1 MPVQAGENCRCRWQV
16 AGGGGT
22 VTARHTWA
30 SGGVQRVGK
39 WRREKGFSG
48 GGPHTWIHQRAHLLQ
63 HTHVCCARA
72 AWVQVLHL
80 GPEHFATPVAA
91 AALPVLRLV
100 HTAGH
105 QLPAQGGEDTQKKLK
120 ILLKFKVA
128 SGPLCVI
135 SGRRNQRPNILK
147 EGSSHHPSVTWGG
160 GGGSACTKPWYGRE
174 GIQSVAGGVET
185 SQLPLQ
191 SALCRDTRG
200 RSVSRCT
207 GYGIRKLVA
216 QMHDNPLNA
225 VSITPP

>member
-160 GGGSACTKPWYGRE
+160 GEGRRA
-174 GIQSVAGGVET
+174 QSHGMAARASRASQGAWRLRSSRCRARCAG
-185 SQLPLQ
+185 
-191 SALCRDTRG
+191 TRG
-200 RSVSRCT
+200 AGPFPGAQATAFANLSHKCT
-207 GYGIRKLVA
+207 TTL
-216 QMHDNPLNA
+216 
-225 VSITPP
+225 STPSQ